1 MPHPAQI
8 TRDALIA
15 RAWEMAEAEGVEQM
29 TLAKLAA
36 ALGVKAPSLY
46 HHMRSKA
53 DLLRAINERTTQ
65 QLFAALHET
74 LAAASDAPA
83 AERIHR
89 LAAAYRAFAQAHPI
103 TYMLAFTTVEVEAR
117 PDPTFQEQ
125 GVLPIQ
131 AVLTELTG
139 ADASLAAIRGLLAL
153 MHGFVMLEINDQFRR
168 GGDLDAAYTQ
178 GIEVYLRGITG

>member
-53 DLLRAINERTTQ
+53 ERTTQ

-74 LAAASDAPA
+74 LSAAGDAPA
-83 AERIHR
+83 AERIRR

-103 TYMLAFTTVEVEAR
+103 LYMLAFTTVEAEAR
-117 PDPTFQEQ
+117 PDPAYQEQ
-125 GVLPIQ
+125 GVIPIQ
-131 AVLTELTG
+131 AVLAELTG
-139 ADASLAAIRGLLAL
+139 ADESLTAIRGLLAL

-168 GGDLDAAYTQ
+168 GGDLDAAYAE
-178 GIEVYLRGITG
+178 GIEVYLRGIAG